1 MKLNRTTISLFVLFL
16 VLSLG
21 ATTAVANQLP
31 TSNSAT
37 LVVGENTIT
46 FNGWD
51 LNSRGLGRYILQAEN
66 WDEYQPIVDAFN
78 DSLLF
83 GLDTNLNGYGA
94 FSGLNSTHF
103 TQLLFNWTGEFDTIV
118 NLNVNSS
125 SYLRESLKTGIASLL
140 AFNESSDFC
149 FRPFSEDNLLIPFLW
164 DRSYTGDSLAMGDIG
179 ISEFEHD
186 NASVLLNESH
196 WELTLKINTTI
207 ACYPSPTEPVYSLAQ
222 LLCIMSISLD
232 GTIVAIEHLPPPP
245 CGANPTT
252 TTTTETTTPVGIHP
266 LHALGIGTAIG
277 AVVVIM
283 VVYVKKR

>member
-16 VLSLG
+16 VLSFG

-37 LVVGENTIT
+37 LVVGDNTIT
-46 FNGWD
+46 FDGWD
-51 LNSRGLGRYILQAEN
+51 LNSRGLGRFIIQADN
-66 WDEYQPIVDAFN
+66 WDEYHPIVDAFN

-83 GLDTNLNGYGA
+83 GLDTNLNTYGT

-118 NLNVNSS
+118 DLSVNSS
-125 SYLRESLKTGIASLL
+125 SYLRDSLKTGIASLL

-164 DRSYTGDSLAMGDIG
+164 DRSHTGDSLVMGDIAFAC
-179 ISEFEHD
+179 FE
-186 NASVLLNESH
+186 NETASSLLNETH
-196 WELTLKINTTI
+196 WEFTLEINTSQV
-207 ACYPSPTEPVYSLAQ
+207 CHPSPSNPVVTYWPVD
-222 LLCIMSISLD
+222 CVVSISLD
-232 GTIVAIEHLPPPP
+232 GTIIAIEHLVPP
-245 CGANPTT
+245 CGAVPTT
-252 TTTTETTTPVGIHP
+252 TTTTETTTADYMDPIVP
-266 LHALGIGTAIG
+266 LIAAGAAVG
-277 AVVVIM
+277 AVVVII